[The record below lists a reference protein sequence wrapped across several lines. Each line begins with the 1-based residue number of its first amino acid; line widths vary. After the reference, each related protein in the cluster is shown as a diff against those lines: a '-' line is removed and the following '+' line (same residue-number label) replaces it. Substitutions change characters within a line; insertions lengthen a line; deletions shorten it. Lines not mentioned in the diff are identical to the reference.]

1 MSQRRVTPYI
11 QFTRAEWA
19 ALREATP
26 LTLSEEELSQL
37 RGLNERVSLRE
48 VEHIYLP
55 LTRLLHLYVAATLN
69 LYEASHVF
77 LGASARKVPYIIG
90 VGGSVAVGKST
101 MARIL
106 QTLLMRSP
114 GQPKVDLVTTD
125 GFLYPN
131 KLLQERGILDRK
143 GFPESYDIRRL
154 LQFLYDVKSGL
165 PEVSA
170 PVYSHLYY
178 DILTN
183 ERQVIRQ
190 PDIIV
195 LEGLN
200 VLQTPSYPNNLTPAQ
215 SAVFVS
221 DFFDFSIYVDAKE
234 RHIRRWYVERFH
246 ALRET
251 AFRNPQ
257 SYFHRYASLTDE
269 EAEATALDIWERI
282 NGVNLRENIVP
293 TRNRAQLIWKKAKT
307 TPSPASVCA
316 NCEPFGA
323 RQGL

>member
-11 QFTRAEWA
+11 QFTRTEWA

-26 LTLSEEELSQL
+26 LTLSESELAQL
-37 RGLNERVSLRE
+37 RGLNEHVSMRE
-48 VEHIYLP
+48 VEQIYLP
-55 LTRLLHLYVAATLN
+55 LTRLLHLYVGATQN

-90 VGGSVAVGKST
+90 IGGSVAVGKST

-106 QTLLMRSP
+106 QTLLARGP

-131 KLLQERGILDRK
+131 KALIEGGILDRK

-154 LQFLYDVKSGL
+154 LQFLYDVKSGV
-165 PEVSA
+165 PEVSV
-170 PVYSHLYY
+170 PVYSHLSY
-178 DILTN
+178 DILAT
-183 ERQVIRQ
+183 ERLIIRQ
-190 PDIIV
+190 PDIIL

-200 VLQTPSYPNNLTPAQ
+200 VLQISRDRSVLPLTQAL
-215 SAVFVS
+215 FVS

-234 RHIRRWYVERFH
+234 RHIRRWYVERFFT
-246 ALRET
+246 LRET

-257 SYFHRYASLTDE
+257 SYFHRFAELSDQ
-269 EAEATALDIWERI
+269 EAEATAMDIWERI
-282 NGVNLRENIVP
+282 NGVNLRENILP
-293 TRNRAQLIWKKAKT
+293 TRNRAHLILQKGEDHAI
-307 TPSPASVCA
+307 ASVSL
-316 NCEPFGA
+316 
-323 RQGL
+323 RKL

>member
-1 MSQRRVTPYI
+1 MSQRRVTPYV

-19 ALREATP
+19 VLREATP
-26 LTLSEEELSQL
+26 LTLSEAELAQL
-37 RGLNERVSLRE
+37 RGLNERVSMRE

-55 LTRLLHLYVAATLN
+55 LTRLLHLYVAATMN

-77 LGASARKVPYIIG
+77 LGTNARKVPYIIG

-106 QTLLMRSP
+106 QTLLARSP

-131 KLLQERGILDRK
+131 KVLIERGILDRK

-154 LQFLYDVKSGL
+154 LRFLYDVKSGL
-165 PEVSA
+165 PEVTA

-178 DILTN
+178 DILSA
-183 ERQVIRQ
+183 ERLTIRR

-200 VLQTPSYPNNLTPAQ
+200 VLQTPSYPNSLSPAQ

-251 AFRNPQ
+251 AFQNPQ
-257 SYFHRYASLTDE
+257 SYFHRYASLTDD

-282 NGVNLRENIVP
+282 NGVNLRENILP
-293 TRNRAQLIWKKAKT
+293 TRNRAQLILEKGEDHAI
-307 TPSPASVCA
+307 SSVSL
-316 NCEPFGA
+316 
-323 RQGL
+323 RKL

>member
-1 MSQRRVTPYI
+1 MSQRRVTPYV

-19 ALREATP
+19 VLREATP
-26 LTLSEEELSQL
+26 LTLSEAELAQL
-37 RGLNERVSLRE
+37 RGLNERVSMRE

-55 LTRLLHLYVAATLN
+55 LTRLLHLYVAATMN

-77 LGASARKVPYIIG
+77 LGTNARKVPYIIG

-106 QTLLMRSP
+106 QTLLARSP

-131 KLLQERGILDRK
+131 KVLIERGILDRK

-154 LQFLYDVKSGL
+154 LRFLYDVKSGL
-165 PEVSA
+165 PEVTA

-178 DILTN
+178 DILST
-183 ERQVIRQ
+183 ERLTIRR

-200 VLQTPSYPNNLTPAQ
+200 VLQTPSYPNSLSPAQ

-251 AFRNPQ
+251 AFQNPQ
-257 SYFHRYASLTDE
+257 SYFHRYASLTDD

-282 NGVNLRENIVP
+282 NGVNLRENILP
-293 TRNRAQLIWKKAKT
+293 TRNRAQLILEKGEDHAI
-307 TPSPASVCA
+307 SSVSL
-316 NCEPFGA
+316 
-323 RQGL
+323 RKL